1 MTMTSITENTSTI
14 NKNQPRWLIAT
25 AGLALFWVIFLW
37 NFWERGIYALGINAT
52 VFLVLVLALFLQSLH
67 ATRRLAVCDL
77 FWIAPFIII
86 AASYALYD
94 NQFWKITSLIVVPVI
109 FVVFYVQAF
118 TPANTRWTLTFFG
131 RIAVHCF
138 SIIKYFGTVSEG
150 YISLVAPNKATRR
163 RMLIR
168 IIIGLTILII
178 ISVTVIIPLL
188 ASADTAFKTA
198 VDTVYQWLQKFIS
211 LSFWYRALVFIIL
224 SLLFAAALFAW
235 NQLFKTKETKDT
247 VQLLDPI
254 ISGIVLG
261 GILVLYLLFL
271 GIQFNHLWIG
281 KLPFDFRETE
291 QLVKSGFWQLLFLSV
306 LNIVIY
312 FFVYKKTVPAVQYVL
327 TAFTGASLLLLAS
340 AGYRMG
346 LYVTY
351 YGLSYEKF
359 FASYAVLY
367 CAILFAWLI
376 TKLFAHTPA
385 DILKFITLLFLWM
398 YALVAISPVE
408 QFILRTNV
416 ALAKR
421 PDSRIRLFEMTM
433 LSSDV
438 LKTVKYYNQT
448 GRLQENT
455 SYLAQKDQSFDWQ
468 PWIERQEQQIKDK
481 SWYEYNLMNILSRS
495 GKY

>member
-1 MTMTSITENTSTI
+1 
-14 NKNQPRWLIAT
+14 
-25 AGLALFWVIFLW
+25 
-37 NFWERGIYALGINAT
+37 
-52 VFLVLVLALFLQSLH
+52 
-67 ATRRLAVCDL
+67 
-77 FWIAPFIII
+77 
-86 AASYALYD
+86 
-94 NQFWKITSLIVVPVI
+94 
-109 FVVFYVQAF
+109 
-118 TPANTRWTLTFFG
+118 
-131 RIAVHCF
+131 
-138 SIIKYFGTVSEG
+138 
-150 YISLVAPNKATRR
+150 
-163 RMLIR
+163 
-168 IIIGLTILII
+168 
-178 ISVTVIIPLL
+178 
-188 ASADTAFKTA
+188 
-198 VDTVYQWLQKFIS
+198 
-211 LSFWYRALVFIIL
+211 
-224 SLLFAAALFAW
+224 
-235 NQLFKTKETKDT
+235 
-247 VQLLDPI
+247 
-254 ISGIVLG
+254 
-261 GILVLYLLFL
+261 
-271 GIQFNHLWIG
+271 
-281 KLPFDFRETE
+281 
-291 QLVKSGFWQLLFLSV
+291 
-306 LNIVIY
+306 
-312 FFVYKKTVPAVQYVL
+312 
-327 TAFTGASLLLLAS
+327 
-340 AGYRMG
+340 
-346 LYVTY
+346 
-351 YGLSYEKF
+351 LSYEKF